1 MRIVSAVTACIRVG
15 NLHSLVGFETRSLSG
30 SKGMAT
36 FRKRKRTKGELRRL
50 RGILEGWSEKILIVA
65 SIIID

>member
-15 NLHSLVGFETRSLSG
+15 DLHSLVGSETRSLSG

-36 FRKRKRTKGELRRL
+36 FRKRKRLKGGGIAAPAGNFRR
-50 RGILEGWSEKILIVA
+50 RV
-65 SIIID
+65 